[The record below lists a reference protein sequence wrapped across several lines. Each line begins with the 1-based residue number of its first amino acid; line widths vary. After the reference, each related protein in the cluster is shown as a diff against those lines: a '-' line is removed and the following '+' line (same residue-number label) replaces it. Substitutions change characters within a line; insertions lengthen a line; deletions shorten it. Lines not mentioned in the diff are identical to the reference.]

1 LDDLALYELIVSQEL
16 TWEGLLRDIVKKE
29 NINPWDID
37 VSFLSSKYLEVVD
50 SLKNI
55 DFRLSGKFL
64 LAAAMLLKMKS
75 DNFEFQDIT
84 FSQEY
89 FEDFFD
95 DLNIE
100 YLSEEMRNQAMR
112 QKFEESKTSINPNL
126 PRQRIKPISLDEL
139 VDALKDAMVVKDR
152 RNNRREELKEK
163 MQFKAREPIDITGK
177 IKNIYTQITGF
188 FSQMKKEEILFTE
201 LLPSRERQDVIWT
214 FVPLLHLNNDGKIS
228 MLQKEQF
235 GDIRITKPIKIEA
248 PRDVQ

>member
-1 LDDLALYELIVSQEL
+1 MIWQIYELIVSQEL

-37 VSFLSSKYLEVVD
+37 ISFLSSKYLEAL
-50 SLKNI
+50 SKLPNI

-64 LAAAMLLKMKS
+64 LAASILLKMKS
-75 DNFEFQDIT
+75 ENFDFKEIT

-89 FEDFFD
+89 FEDFFE

-100 YLSEEMRNQAMR
+100 YLSEEARNQAMR
-112 QKFEESKTSINPNL
+112 QKFEESKIIINPNL

-139 VDALKDAMVVKDR
+139 VDALKDAIAVKER
-152 RNNRREELKEK
+152 RVNRREELKEK

-177 IKNIYTQITGF
+177 IKSLYSQISGF
-188 FSQMKKEEILFTE
+188 FSQMKKEEIFFTQ

-228 MLQKEQF
+228 ISQKEQF
-235 GDIRITKPIKIEA
+235 GDIKITKPIKAE
-248 PRDVQ
+248 

>member
-1 LDDLALYELIVSQEL
+1 MDDLAIYELIVSQEL

-37 VSFLSSKYLEVVD
+37 ISFLSSKYLEALSKLQNV
-50 SLKNI
+50 

-64 LAAAMLLKMKS
+64 LAASMLLKMKS
-75 DNFEFQDIT
+75 ENFEFKEIT

-89 FEDFFD
+89 FEDFFE

-112 QKFEESKTSINPNL
+112 QKFEESKTAINPNL

-139 VDALKDAMVVKDR
+139 VDALKDAMAVKER
-152 RNNRREELKEK
+152 RVNRREELKEK

-177 IKNIYTQITGF
+177 IKSIYTQISGF

-201 LLPSRERQDVIWT
+201 LLPSREKQDVIWT

-228 MLQKEQF
+228 ISQKEQF
-235 GDIRITKPIKIEA
+235 GDIKITKPIKN
-248 PRDVQ
+248 QQ

>member
-1 LDDLALYELIVSQEL
+1 LDDLALYELIISQEL
-16 TWEGLLRDIVKKE
+16 SWEGLLRDIVKKE

-37 VSFLSSKYLEVVD
+37 VSFLSNKYMEVV
-50 SLKNI
+50 SQLKNI

-100 YLSEEMRNQAMR
+100 YLSEEMRNQMLR
-112 QKFEESKTSINPNL
+112 QKFDESKTNINPNL

-152 RNNRREELKEK
+152 RNTRREELKEK
-163 MQFKAREPIDITGK
+163 MQFKATEPIDITGK
-177 IKNIYTQITGF
+177 IKNIYNQISGF
-188 FSQMKKEEILFTE
+188 FKQMKKEEILFTE
-201 LLPSRERQDVIWT
+201 LLPSKERQDVIWT
-214 FVPLLHLNNDGKIS
+214 FVPLLHLNNDGKIL
-228 MLQKEQF
+228 MNQKEQF
-235 GDIRITKPIKIEA
+235 GEIRITKPIKIEE
-248 PRDVQ
+248 QQ

>member
-1 LDDLALYELIVSQEL
+1 MDDLAIYELILSQEL

-37 VSFLSSKYLEVVD
+37 VIFLSSKYMEVVNQ
-50 SLKNI
+50 LKNI
-55 DFRLSGKFL
+55 DFRLSGKFM

-84 FSQEY
+84 FAQEY
-89 FEDFFD
+89 FEDFFE

-100 YLSEEMRNQAMR
+100 YLSEEMRNQSLR
-112 QKFEESKTSINPNL
+112 QKFNDSKTSINPNL

-152 RNNRREELKEK
+152 RTIRREELKEK

-177 IKNIYTQITGF
+177 IKNIYTQISGF
-188 FSQMKKEEILFTE
+188 FTKMKKEEITFEE
-201 LLPSRERQDVIWT
+201 LLPSHEKKDVIWT

-228 MLQKEQF
+228 MNQKKQF
-235 GDIRITKPIKIEA
+235 GEIKITKPIKIEEA
-248 PRDVQ
+248 E

>member
-1 LDDLALYELIVSQEL
+1 LDDLAIYELIISQEL

-37 VSFLSSKYLEVVD
+37 ISFLSSKYMEVVNQ
-50 SLKNI
+50 LKNV
-55 DFRLSGKFL
+55 DFRLSGKFM

-84 FSQEY
+84 FAQEY

-152 RNNRREELKEK
+152 RNTRREELKEK

-177 IKNIYTQITGF
+177 IKSIYTQISGF
-188 FSQMKKEEILFTE
+188 FNKMKKEEISFEE
-201 LLPSRERQDVIWT
+201 LLPSHERKDVIWT
-214 FVPLLHLNNDGKIS
+214 FVPLLHLNCDGKIVMS
-228 MLQKEQF
+228 QKEQF
-235 GDIRITKPIKIEA
+235 GDIKITKPLRIEE
-248 PRDVQ
+248 QQ

>member
-37 VSFLSSKYLEVVD
+37 ILFLSNKYMEVVNQ
-50 SLKNI
+50 LKNI

-64 LAAAMLLKMKS
+64 LAASMLLKMKS

-89 FEDFFD
+89 FEDFFE

-100 YLSEEMRNQAMR
+100 YLSEEMRNQNLR
-112 QKFEESKTSINPNL
+112 QKFSESKTTINPNL

-139 VDALKDAMVVKDR
+139 VDALKDAMIVKDR
-152 RNNRREELKEK
+152 RNIRREELKEK
-163 MQFKAREPIDITGK
+163 MQFKATEPIDITGK
-177 IKNIYTQITGF
+177 IKNIYMQISGF
-188 FSQMKKEEILFTE
+188 FSKMKKEEILFTE
-201 LLPSRERQDVIWT
+201 LLPSNEKRDVIWT
-214 FVPLLHLNNDGKIS
+214 FVPLLHLNNNGKIS
-228 MLQKEQF
+228 MNQKEQF
-235 GDIRITKPIKIEA
+235 GEIKITKPIKAEN
-248 PRDVQ
+248 QQ